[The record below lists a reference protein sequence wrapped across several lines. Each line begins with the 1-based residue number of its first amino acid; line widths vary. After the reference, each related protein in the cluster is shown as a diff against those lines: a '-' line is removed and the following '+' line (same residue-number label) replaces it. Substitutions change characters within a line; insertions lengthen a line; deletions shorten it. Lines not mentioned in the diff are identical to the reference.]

1 MVDTIYYKFDLLV
14 NGQERINDLCPI
26 VVEQTTKACGQ
37 NAVPLAWIICGTIV
51 IVSIVAALS
60 IREWHIRKNKF
71 AELDEL
77 KKENEKLKQENDRTK
92 ISQTEYTGKLAAFLE
107 ELSKNDKNA
116 RLQDIDSP
124 ACQKYI
130 HLLVHLSKK
139 GSMDDY
145 QATSS
150 CGEVKENPKQ

>member
-26 VVEQTTKACGQ
+26 VVEQTTKACGP

-60 IREWHIRKNKF
+60 IRGWQIRKNKF
-71 AELDEL
+71 AKLDEL

-116 RLQDIDSP
+116 RLQAIDSS
-124 ACQKYI
+124 ACQEYI
-130 HLLVHLSKK
+130 HLLVHLSQK
-139 GSMDDY
+139 GSMDNY
-145 QATSS
+145 QTLASRA
-150 CGEVKENPKQ
+150 EVKK

>member
-26 VVEQTTKACGQ
+26 VIEQTTNACDP
-37 NAVPLAWIICGTIV
+37 NAVPLAWIICGAIV

-60 IREWHIRKNKF
+60 IRGWHIRKNKF
-71 AELDEL
+71 AEFDEL
-77 KKENEKLKQENDRTK
+77 KKENEELKKEKDKTK
-92 ISQTEYTGKLAAFLE
+92 IIQTYTGKLAAFLE

>member
-26 VVEQTTKACGQ
+26 VIEQTTNACGP

-60 IREWHIRKNKF
+60 IRGWHIRKNKF
-71 AELDEL
+71 AKFDEL
-77 KKENEKLKQENDRTK
+77 KKENEELKKEKDKTR
-92 ISQTEYTGKLAAFLE
+92 ISQTYTGKLAAFLE

-130 HLLVHLSKK
+130 HLLVHLSKN

-145 QATSS
+145 PEES
-150 CGEVKENPKQ
+150 GEAKE

>member
-26 VVEQTTKACGQ
+26 VIEQTTNACGP

-60 IREWHIRKNKF
+60 IRGWHIRKNKF
-71 AELDEL
+71 AKSLDEL
-77 KKENEKLKQENDRTK
+77 EKENEKLKKKNDDPQ
-92 ISQTEYTGKLAAFLE
+92 ISKTEYTGKLAAFLE

-116 RLQDIDSP
+116 RLQDIDSS
-124 ACQKYI
+124 ACQEYI
-130 HLLVHLSKK
+130 HLLIHLSQK
-139 GSMDDY
+139 GSMDNY
-145 QATSS
+145 QTVASS
-150 CGEVKENPKQ
+150 GEVKK

>member
-37 NAVPLAWIICGTIV
+37 NAVPLAWIICGAIV
-51 IVSIVAALS
+51 IISIVAALS
-60 IREWHIRKNKF
+60 IRGWQIRKNKF
-71 AELDEL
+71 AKLDEL

-92 ISQTEYTGKLAAFLE
+92 ISQTEYTGKLAAFFE

-116 RLQDIDSP
+116 RLQAIDSP
-124 ACQKYI
+124 ACQEYI
-130 HLLVHLSKK
+130 HLLIHLSQK
-139 GSMDDY
+139 GSMDNY
-145 QATSS
+145 QTVASS
-150 CGEVKENPKQ
+150 GEVKK

>member
-26 VVEQTTKACGQ
+26 VIEQTTNTCGQ
-37 NAVPLAWIICGTIV
+37 NAVPLAWIICGAIV

-60 IREWHIRKNKF
+60 IRGWHIRKNKF
-71 AELDEL
+71 AKFDEL
-77 KKENEKLKQENDRTK
+77 KKENEELKKEKDKTR
-92 ISQTEYTGKLAAFLE
+92 ISQTYTGKLAAFLE

-130 HLLVHLSKK
+130 HLLVHLSKN

-145 QATSS
+145 PEES
-150 CGEVKENPKQ
+150 GEAKE

>member
-26 VVEQTTKACGQ
+26 VIEQTTNTCGQ
-37 NAVPLAWIICGTIV
+37 NAVPVAWIICGTIV

-60 IREWHIRKNKF
+60 IRGWHIRKNKF
-71 AELDEL
+71 AKLDEL

-130 HLLVHLSKK
+130 KLLIHLSKK
-139 GSMDDY
+139 GKMDDY
-145 QATSS
+145 PEES
-150 CGEVKENPKQ
+150 GEVME